1 MKKRLN
7 MHNIFP
13 DLYKHLT
20 QIDQQIKAAGIPPLY
35 LELIKIRTSQINGCA
50 YCLDKHIS
58 DAIKLG
64 EEPRKIYVL
73 SAWHEAVNWFSA
85 EEQAIIRLTEEI
97 AHIGEHGISDDVY
110 DNALQLFGEE
120 KLAFLISAAISM
132 NAWNRL
138 GVGLNLHPVK

>member
-7 MHNIFP
+7 MHAIFP
-13 DLYKHLT
+13 DLYKHLSQIDT
-20 QIDQQIKAAGIPPLY
+20 QIKEAGIPPLY

-50 YCLDKHIS
+50 YCLDKHIG

-64 EEPRKIYVL
+64 EDPRKIYVL
-73 SAWHEAVNWFSA
+73 SAWHEAQNWFSQ

-97 AHIGEHGISDDVY
+97 AHIGEHGISNEVY
-110 DNALQLFGEE
+110 DNALELFGEE
-120 KLAFLISAAISM
+120 KLGFLIAAAISM